1 MAYSVNKVDVWV
13 AEIDDRPGGL
23 ADKLDGLAQ
32 AGTTLEFVVPR
43 RAPDK
48 PGKGVVFLTPIRGA
62 KQTRAA
68 NDAGFNTTSRVHSV
82 RVSGPDRAGINL
94 RGVSGA
100 AIGRQSVAYFAFDSA
115 EDAVSALKILKKTL
129 K

>member
-32 AGTTLEFVVPR
+32 AGATLEFVVSR

-82 RVSGPDRAGINL
+82 RGRGPRRRARGGRHQPL
-94 RGVSGA
+94 R
-100 AIGRQSVAYFAFDSA
+100 R
-115 EDAVSALKILKKTL
+115 LR
-129 K
+129 